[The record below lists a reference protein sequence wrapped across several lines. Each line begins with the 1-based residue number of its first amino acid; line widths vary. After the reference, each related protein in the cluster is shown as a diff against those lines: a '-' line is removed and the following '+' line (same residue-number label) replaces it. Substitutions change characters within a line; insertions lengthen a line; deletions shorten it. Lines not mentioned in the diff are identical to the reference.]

1 MSPDGNT
8 VAVGIVQYSSNLG
21 RVAVYKYSG
30 SSWGS
35 VVNIDTTVGSGT
47 YQIGN
52 TPVFNN
58 DGTLLVTG
66 CSAYN
71 SYMGCFEMWKYES
84 GSWVFKKQFL
94 NPTVK
99 TGHGTDT
106 GEFFGGYLSMDYAGT
121 SVIVSNTGNDV
132 AGADY
137 GRVVLYGAG
146 SPPSLTFDGYNKLTA
161 PVISVPDPPVPT
173 PPSTISF
180 DQNGPD
186 EDWHTRFEYR
196 NITNTSSGEQ
206 NYDLYNIG
214 GALVNTNFRIKID
227 FQASKYVITDVGS
240 SQPVSFLIAPAIS
253 SGNPAT
259 SGPTATTVDLIN
271 STDYL
276 YVYTTTAAGNWIRVA
291 LTGPTVP
298 NPVTTVLTKGSD
310 SYDIGT
316 ASSIY
321 IDATG
326 TYDAQAKNSNTF
338 VIKTSNVVSGTV
350 LRADRYGKRMGP
362 KTRFCLG
369 VM

>member
-8 VAVGIVQYSSNLG
+8 VAVGILGYSSNLG

-66 CSAYN
+66 CAAYN

-146 SPPSLTFDGYNKLTA
+146 SPPSLNFDGYNKYTFTGADTGSTYKLKYESNTY
-161 PVISVPDPPVPT
+161 DLG
-173 PPSTISF
+173 TIS
-180 DQNGPD
+180 NVYIAHPGTYSA
-186 EDWHTRFEYR
+186 E
-196 NITNTSSGEQ
+196 IK
-206 NYDLYNIG
+206 
-214 GALVNTNFRIKID
+214 GATNF
-227 FQASKYVITDVGS
+227 
-240 SQPVSFLIAPAIS
+240 
-253 SGNPAT
+253 
-259 SGPTATTVDLIN
+259 
-271 STDYL
+271 
-276 YVYTTTAAGNWIRVA
+276 A
-291 LTGPTVP
+291 L
-298 NPVTTVLTKGSD
+298 S
-310 SYDIGT
+310 
-316 ASSIY
+316 
-321 IDATG
+321 
-326 TYDAQAKNSNTF
+326 
-338 VIKTSNVVSGTV
+338 SNVATI
-350 LRADRYGKRMGP
+350 KQ
-362 KTRFCLG
+362 
-369 VM
+369 